1 MIDPILTPL
10 WSFRGSILP
19 KNDKIVFFRAHFIE
33 VIAGEKG
40 LGFNA
45 FLCTKLKIFQKVHIT
60 EKQIFILDIFHCDFQ
75 ISEKKLGEIL
85 VRLMFGCLVTYLTSW
100 GHFR

>member
-1 MIDPILTPL
+1 M
-10 WSFRGSILP
+10 
-19 KNDKIVFFRAHFIE
+19 FFQAHCFE
-33 VIAGEKG
+33 VIVGEKD

-60 EKQIFILDIFHCDFQ
+60 EKPEKILQIFILEIFHCDFQ